1 MPTHTVRIGSESRE
15 LPIIN
20 VGPVSVALLNLLGD
34 TRLTEAAA
42 DELAAR
48 VPAGVE
54 VLVTPEVK
62 SVPLAHA
69 ISVRTGLPYVVV
81 RKTHKPYMVGPI
93 SRTVNSITT
102 GKPQDLVIDG
112 ADVPRLQGRAIAVVD
127 DVVSTGATLTALTEL
142 LAEVDARVVATLVVF
157 TEGDARDDVVA
168 IGHLPLYPAE
178 AGA

>member
-1 MPTHTVRIGSESRE
+1 
-15 LPIIN
+15 
-20 VGPVSVALLNLLGD
+20 
-34 TRLTEAAA
+34 
-42 DELAAR
+42 
-48 VPAGVE
+48 

-62 SVPLAHA
+62 AVPLAHA

-112 ADVPRLQGRAIAVVD
+112 ADVPRLRVGAIAVVD
-127 DVVSTGATLTALTEL
+127 DVVSTGATLAALTEL